1 MSRTAQIRKQSRG
14 LKREHSRDV
23 SHDQVQNITQAILRI
38 NPDDPDSVQLTEA
51 IQPMWAKS
59 TWNNRTRLWKNVN
72 EFCRV
77 KHREMNSATAILYLQ
92 TLRVAPSTRL
102 NYARALHTVF
112 TLMGMECN
120 PLKLFTKAIQAQGGT
135 EPQRQMQPITPPML
149 QKLCTR
155 LSITQAMTVLL
166 CWKAASTLDRNG
178 RAKKGAISECKFE

>member
-1 MSRTAQIRKQSRG
+1 MYPTTKFKTLLRT
-14 LKREHSRDV
+14 
-23 SHDQVQNITQAILRI
+23 ILRI

-120 PLKLFTKAIQAQGGT
+120 PLKLFTNAIQAQGGT
-135 EPQRQMQPITPPML
+135 EPQRQMQPITPPIVAKIVHTPVDNTSNDGPAML
-149 QKLCTR
+149 ESRVTNNQPTNHHWDNKLICP
-155 LSITQAMTVLL
+155 S
-166 CWKAASTLDRNG
+166 
-178 RAKKGAISECKFE
+178 